1 MSTTDP
7 SPGPWSAQPRSTRV
21 PLTPSA
27 ESAAQA
33 RSALRELLTTVNVG
47 QQERET
53 AVLLANELVI
63 NAVEHSGA
71 PAHLHAIVR
80 DGLIRLEVTDA
91 SPVLPTA
98 NVSVDELDERGRGLL
113 MISALS
119 SRWGTDPLP
128 DGKIVW
134 CEIDRT

>member
-7 SPGPWSAQPRSTRV
+7 APGPWSAQPRSTRV
-21 PLTPSA
+21 ALEPSA

-33 RSALRELLTTVNVG
+33 RSSLRELLSTVGVG

-63 NAVEHSGA
+63 NAVEHSGG

-80 DGLIRLEVTDA
+80 DGVIRLEVTDA
-91 SPVLPTA
+91 NPSIPTA
-98 NVSVDELDERGRGLL
+98 NTSVDELDERGRGLL
-113 MISALS
+113 MISALA
-119 SRWGTDPLP
+119 SRWGADPLP
-128 DGKIVW
+128 DGKTVW
-134 CEIDRT
+134 CELDRA